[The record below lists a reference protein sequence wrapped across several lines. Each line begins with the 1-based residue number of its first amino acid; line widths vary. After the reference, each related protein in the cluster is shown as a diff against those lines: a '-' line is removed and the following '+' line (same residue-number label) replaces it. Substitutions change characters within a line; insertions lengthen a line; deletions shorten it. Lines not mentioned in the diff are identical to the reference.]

1 MKDLDK
7 PYRKSIYDALNGNLS
22 GTPVYDEVT
31 KVGTS
36 DTLFVLLGGQ
46 RSTRDPQADSL
57 WSRRHSIEVIITHKQ
72 GTSVTKDLIDDKS
85 DEILEILFPDY
96 DSFGVTEPSLV
107 QFLNPD
113 FESGV
118 TQPMIFTNE
127 TIIAKVL
134 TISVT
139 IIQQLN

>member
-7 PYRKSIYDALNGNLS
+7 ILRKAVFDSLDGNLS
-22 GTPVYDEVT
+22 GTKVFDEV
-31 KVGTS
+31 KKIG
-36 DTLFVLLGGQ
+36 DTDSLFVLLGGQ
-46 RSTRDPQADSL
+46 RSIKDPSADNL
-57 WSRRHSIEVIITHKQ
+57 WARRNTIEIIITHKQ
-72 GTSVTKDLIDDKS
+72 TVSVTKDLIDEKS
-85 DEILEILFPDY
+85 DEILEILFPSY
-96 DSFGVTEPSLV
+96 DSFIAAPSGV

-118 TQPMIFTNE
+118 IQPMIFSNE
-127 TIIAKVL
+127 TIMAKVL